1 MVIDV
6 NFDSVI
12 LAIVVLNSGLI
23 KLKRFRTPPREILT
37 HNIWIERIQ
46 KRYSKSWSFAWS
58 IKRFIKKHSERIGNI
73 FLGLYSQ
80 GEDLIAELVAKH
92 SSSIVLEDLVN

>member
-58 IKRFIKKHSERIGNI
+58 IKRFIKNTVKESVISFWGYTHKVRI
-73 FLGLYSQ
+73 
-80 GEDLIAELVAKH
+80 
-92 SSSIVLEDLVN
+92 